1 MKTKIIITAA
11 AVVVIVLAFLG
22 IRYRD
27 KFFPPAG
34 VTTYETESTE
44 DSAQETTTVKPF
56 VEAQT
61 EIITTTAAPTAA
73 NAEAQPT
80 TERETA
86 LFMGEK
92 PQWPAD
98 ETVDGIPAPAK
109 KHISNAQE
117 FRTEKGKR
125 FVIRLNE
132 FSYSEFLDYIEK
144 IERAGFTDK
153 NSRANIPENEPDSVA
168 MFYSAF
174 DGSRS
179 FGIYWYGSQSK
190 AGFDCEIVVCNYDQ
204 AK

>member
-1 MKTKIIITAA
+1 MKTKIIIAA
-11 AVVVIVLAFLG
+11 AAAIVIVLAFLG

-34 VTTYETESTE
+34 VTTYETEST
-44 DSAQETTTVKPF
+44 DASQHETTTVKPF

-61 EIITTTAAPTAA
+61 EIITTAAPTAA
-73 NAEAQPT
+73 NNEAQPT

-117 FRTEKGKR
+117 YKTEKGKR

-132 FSYSEFLDYIEK
+132 FTYNDFLDYIEK
-144 IERAGFTDK
+144 IERAGYTDK
-153 NSRANIPENEPDSVA
+153 NSRANIPESEPDSVA

>member
-1 MKTKIIITAA
+1 MKTKIIIA
-11 AVVVIVLAFLG
+11 AVAVIVIVLAFLG
-22 IRYRD
+22 IRYWD

-34 VTTYETESTE
+34 VTTYETENT
-44 DSAQETTTVKPF
+44 DTPAQETTTALPF

-61 EIITTTAAPTAA
+61 EIITDAATTAKSET
-73 NAEAQPT
+73 QPT

-86 LFMGEK
+86 LFIGEK

-98 ETVDGIPAPAK
+98 KTVSGIPAPAK
-109 KHISNAQE
+109 RHISNAQE

-125 FVIRLNE
+125 FVIRLNK
-132 FSYSEFLDYIEK
+132 FSYRDFLNYIKE

-179 FGIYWYGSQSK
+179 FGIYWYGNQSK